1 MSVDYNA
8 LKKEN
13 VVRYGTD
20 IGRIGQMLLAN
31 RYDKRTH
38 FIYELLQN
46 AEDALRRRPADWNG
60 RRSVAFDLSDD
71 SLVVSHY
78 GKPFDE
84 LDVRGVCGI
93 DESTKDITS
102 IGRFGIG
109 FKSVYSFTKRPE
121 IHSGDE
127 AFAIETYV
135 WPVSAAPCTR
145 VADQTKIVLPL
156 DTEDEDAQ
164 SEIIEGLQNLGARTL
179 LFLRSVKEISWTVRG
194 GASGLY
200 FRDDPVSLAPG
211 VREILLMGQ
220 QQGQEEI
227 EERWLVFSR
236 EVENEQRVVG
246 NVEIAFRFSAQPDG
260 IRKIEPLVDSTLVVF
275 FPTILSTHTGFLV
288 QGPYRTT
295 PSRDNIPTQDAWNK
309 HLVLETGDLLVEA
322 LQWLRDQGML
332 DVGTLRCLPLER
344 ERFSGGLLAPMFDRV
359 VEAFKSEAFLPC
371 SDSGYASAKD
381 VQLSRTQDLRDL
393 FDADQL
399 GALLKSDKK
408 VHWLTS
414 DITADRT
421 PALRQYLLRELDL
434 SEQTPESLLP
444 RLNAKFLEAQS
455 DGWLVRLYEYLNKV
469 PAVADRLKGFP
480 VVRLESGKH
489 VSAFFSGMP
498 QAFFPSSIETG
509 FPTIRKSVSA
519 SPDAAKYLQS
529 LGLTTPDPVD
539 DVIRNL
545 LPVYE
550 TGKAKLETYAG
561 DMARILRAFKTDS
574 TAQRQKLVA
583 ALKGTPFVM
592 AKEMRSGKAGFETP
606 ENIYIATARLR
617 ELYDG
622 IQGIYLA
629 DDNPALRG
637 EPMRELLEACGA
649 TRYIYPVEVRS
660 TLTETQKYQLR
671 LAGGQARSTWE
682 APITDYSLRGLEELF
697 NQLAA
702 LNIETRRAKARLL
715 WDALVELQDRRGE
728 GVFTGSYRWQYHQM
742 WSEDFDTQFVRLLN
756 ERAWIPDADGDLV
769 PPSFILFEAM
779 GWPAH
784 PFLQSKIA
792 FKKPIVEQLAKEAG
806 FEPGMLDMLKK
817 LGLTSTAEL
826 MARLNVDD
834 LLPEQ
839 PSEDDQIAD
848 DEDEPDDADFPEAN
862 ENLEVPDEEL
872 KNDDDKSDGDESD
885 DVDHESGTRGANA
898 PGGSST
904 SGRSHSGSS
913 GNGSHGGSRSA
924 KNGWS
929 SRKSGERTFVSY
941 VATHPQDDEDE
952 EDDDGLDHEQRMALE
967 AKAIALI
974 QSREPFLKSMPA
986 GNQGFDLI
994 ETDAN
999 DEPERWVEVKAMKGC
1014 LEDRP
1019 VGLSSAQFE
1028 FARQHGEQFWLYVVE
1043 KADDPDQARIVKIK
1057 DPVGRAGSFTFDSGW
1072 SAIADIDEAS
1082 AASGT
1087 SSNPV

>member
-1 MSVDYNA
+1 MSVDYDA

-60 RRSVAFDLSDD
+60 RRNVAFDLSDE

-78 GKPFDE
+78 GRPFDE

-121 IHSGDE
+121 IHSGSD

-135 WPVSAAPCTR
+135 WPVAVAPCAR

-156 DTEDEDAQ
+156 DPEDESAQ

-179 LFLRSVKEISWTVRG
+179 LFLRNVKEISWTVRG

-200 FRDDPVSLAPG
+200 FRDDPVVLAPG
-211 VREILLMGQ
+211 VRQIVLMGQ
-220 QQGQEEI
+220 QQGQDEI
-227 EERWLVFSR
+227 EERWLVFSK
-236 EVENEQRVVG
+236 EVENDERPVG
-246 NVEIAFRFSAQPDG
+246 NIEIAFRFSVQPG
-260 IRKIEPLVDSTLVVF
+260 NVRKVEPLVDSTLVVF
-275 FPTILSTHTGFLV
+275 FPTILSTHTGFLL

-309 HLVLETGDLLVEA
+309 HLVLETGNLLVEA
-322 LQWLRDQGML
+322 LRWLRDQDML

-344 ERFSGGLLAPMFDRV
+344 ERFAGGLLAPLFDRV
-359 VEAFKSEAFLPC
+359 VEEFKSEAFLPC
-371 SDSGYASAKD
+371 AESGYASASE
-381 VQLSRTQDLRDL
+381 VQLARTQELREL

-399 GALLKSDKK
+399 GALLKAGSKIR
-408 VHWLTS
+408 WLSS

-421 PALRQYLLRELDL
+421 SDLRQYLLRELDL
-434 SEQTPESLLP
+434 SEQSPDSLLP
-444 RLNAKFLEAQS
+444 RLNIKFLEAQS
-455 DGWLVRLYEYLNKV
+455 DAWLIRLYEYLNKV
-469 PAVADRLKGFP
+469 PAVAGRLKEFP
-480 VVRLESGKH
+480 LVRLESGKH
-489 VSAFFSGMP
+489 VCAFVGDNP
-498 QAFFPSSIETG
+498 QAFFPSNIETG
-509 FPTIRKSVSA
+509 FPTIRKSVCASA
-519 SPDAAKYLQS
+519 EAVKYLHS
-529 LGLTTPDPVD
+529 LGLTAPDPVD

-545 LPVYE
+545 LPVFKA
-550 TGKAKLETYAG
+550 GKAKVVNYTA

-583 ALKGTPFVM
+583 ALKETPFVI
-592 AKEMRSGKAGFETP
+592 AREMNSGQVSFETP
-606 ENIYIATARLR
+606 EDIYIATARLK

-622 IQGIYLA
+622 IEGVYLA

-660 TLTETQKYQLR
+660 TLTEKQKYELR
-671 LAGGQARSTWE
+671 LSGGQVRSTWE
-682 APITDYSLRGLEELF
+682 APITDFSLRGLEDLF
-697 NQLAA
+697 DQLASLSVEA
-702 LNIETRRAKARLL
+702 RRAKARLL
-715 WDALVELQDRRGE
+715 WDALIELQDRRGE

-742 WSEDFDTQFVRLLN
+742 WSEGFDTQFVRLLN
-756 ERAWIPDADGDLV
+756 QRPWIPDADGDLV
-769 PPSFILFEAM
+769 PPASILFEAT

-784 PFLQSKIA
+784 PFLQSKLV
-792 FKKPIVEQLAKEAG
+792 FKKPIVEELAKEAG

-817 LGLTSTAEL
+817 LGVTSTAEL
-826 MARLNVDD
+826 MARLKIDD
-834 LLPEQ
+834 LLPAQ
-839 PSEDDQIAD
+839 PSEHDQDAD
-848 DEDEPDDADFPEAN
+848 DEDEPATVEDTPSEG
-862 ENLEVPDEEL
+862 PDE
-872 KNDDDKSDGDESD
+872 DDETPQDEPESD
-885 DVDHESGTRGANA
+885 DASDDEADAEHGEPSANGNGVGA
-898 PGGSST
+898 GGST
-904 SGRSHSGSS
+904 SGRNNSSSS
-913 GNGSHGGSRSA
+913 GNGSHGGSRGANNNSP
-924 KNGWS
+924 
-929 SRKSGERTFVSY
+929 SRKSGDRTFVSY
-941 VATHPQDDEDE
+941 VATHPENGDNEDDED
-952 EDDDGLDHEQRMALE
+952 GLDQDQRMALE

-974 QSREPFLKSMPA
+974 QSREPLLKSTPA
-986 GNQGFDLI
+986 GNQGFDLV

-999 DEPERWVEVKAMKGC
+999 EEPERWVEVKAMKGS
-1014 LEDRP
+1014 LENRP

-1043 KADDPDQARIVKIK
+1043 NADDPDHVRIVKIK
-1057 DPVGRAGSFTFDSGW
+1057 DPVGRTGSFTFDKGW
-1072 SAIADIDEAS
+1072 SAIADIDEPS
-1082 AASGT
+1082 ASGA
-1087 SSNPV
+1087 